1 MPPKIRRTVRRRGP
15 SPDTPALRAVTAG
28 YKCSARQMDAALGAI
43 LDTLAATGLE
53 RDTFVFAF
61 TDHGLQWPLH
71 IGNVGE
77 HGNAVF
83 LAARGPAHFAAG
95 RTFDAMVSLL
105 DLVPTV
111 CALSGLQPPSW
122 LQGESLLPL
131 VAGQVERLRERLFF

>member
-1 MPPKIRRTVRRRGP
+1 MFSLAHRGFALAHP
-15 SPDTPALRAVTAG
+15 ERHIGRLLRAHGYETAHCG
-28 YKCSARQMDAALGAI
+28 TEHLVP
-43 LDTLAATGLE
+43 TGLE

-71 IGNVGE
+71 IGK
-77 HGNAVF
+77 AVF

-111 CALSGLQPPSW
+111 CALTGLRPPSW
-122 LQGESLLPL
+122 L
-131 VAGQVERLRERLFF
+131 